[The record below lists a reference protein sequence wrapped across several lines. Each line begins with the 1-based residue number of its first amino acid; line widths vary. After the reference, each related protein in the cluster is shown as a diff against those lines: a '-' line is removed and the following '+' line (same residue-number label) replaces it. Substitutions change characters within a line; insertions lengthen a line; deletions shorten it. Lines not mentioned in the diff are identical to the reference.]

1 MTATLYELKRAIRQ
15 RDIIP
20 HFQPI
25 VDLRG
30 GNLVGFET
38 LARWTHPLLGPVN
51 PTEFIA
57 KSERYGL
64 IDKLTD
70 VVIQQAA
77 QVASRWPSHLRL
89 SFNISTIQ
97 LQHPELATELRST
110 VEAAGFSMDRM
121 TVEITESALIGD
133 TSVARGVVT
142 KLKDMGCRLAIDDFG
157 TGYSSLNHLRSLPFD
172 VLKVDGSF
180 VRSMTSTRENRKIV
194 AAVVGLGHSLGLTVV
209 AEGIEEQE
217 QADMLLCLGCHIGQG
232 WLYGRA
238 QSAATTKKLLSSTP
252 SFDTSAF
259 PSQQIASDVAFSLQ
273 ANPANR
279 LAQLQALYDGAPV
292 GLGFLNTD
300 LRYVSLNQRLAEINE
315 RPVEAHIGRTVAEV
329 IPDFTATIY
338 PRLKEA
344 LAGKASSFHIDMGDR
359 SLFAHY
365 QPARDESSEVI
376 GISVAIIDITTLR
389 ETLNTLGK

>member
-232 WLYGRA
+232 
-238 QSAATTKKLLSSTP
+238 
-252 SFDTSAF
+252 
-259 PSQQIASDVAFSLQ
+259 
-273 ANPANR
+273 
-279 LAQLQALYDGAPV
+279 
-292 GLGFLNTD
+292 
-300 LRYVSLNQRLAEINE
+300 
-315 RPVEAHIGRTVAEV
+315 
-329 IPDFTATIY
+329 
-338 PRLKEA
+338 
-344 LAGKASSFHIDMGDR
+344 
-359 SLFAHY
+359 
-365 QPARDESSEVI
+365 
-376 GISVAIIDITTLR
+376 
-389 ETLNTLGK
+389 